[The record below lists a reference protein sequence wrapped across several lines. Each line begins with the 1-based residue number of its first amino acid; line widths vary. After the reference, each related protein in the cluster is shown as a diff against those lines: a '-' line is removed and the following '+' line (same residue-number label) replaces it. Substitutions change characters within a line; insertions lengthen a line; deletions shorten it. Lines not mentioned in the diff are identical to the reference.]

1 MSIDFSDPDEDTIH
15 SPHALAYDL
24 DLPFRIL
31 RALSPPLP
39 SVFCRM
45 SHFLCM
51 HIFAENGYSAIDLS
65 LFASLA
71 FG

>member
-31 RALSPPLP
+31 RALSPPCLLS
-39 SVFCRM
+39 SVACPI
-45 SHFLCM
+45 S
-51 HIFAENGYSAIDLS
+51 SACTSSPKMAIPR
-65 LFASLA
+65 
-71 FG
+71 